1 MVRSDL
7 LDVLA
12 ICEARKKQTN
22 HHRQLIKD
30 LAKGSIPAA
39 WRRFYTL
46 PKQLLVAPWMSD
58 FAERVKQMTRVSRQF
73 AEEGIESLKTSVVWL
88 GGLFAPEAYI
98 TATRQYVAQTNSLSL
113 EELVL
118 NISVHEDAASVDNVR
133 LDEFSFGLTGLTL
146 QGARC
151 ANNKLILSTNIT
163 NDFPLAIIRWSRAA
177 SGGGG
182 SGAVVHT
189 AQTNMINLPVYLNG
203 TRAELLFKVDMET
216 EQKQT
221 LFYMRGVAIVA
232 SCLG

>member
-12 ICEARKKQTN
+12 ICEAHKKQTN

-30 LAKGSIPAA
+30 LAKGSIPAS

-58 FAERVKQMTRVSRQF
+58 FADRVKQMTIISRLF
-73 AEEGIESLKTSVVWL
+73 ADEGIESLKTSVVWL

-118 NISVHEDAASVDNVR
+118 SISVHEDPSTVDSVR
-133 LDEFSFGLTGLTL
+133 LDQFSFGVTGLKL
-146 QGARC
+146 QGAQC
-151 ANNKLILSTNIT
+151 ADNKLVLSTNIT
-163 NDFPLAIIRWSRAA
+163 NDFPLAIVRWSRAENA
-177 SGGGG
+177 VISKNSG
-182 SGAVVHT
+182 T
-189 AQTNMINLPVYLNG
+189 IINLPVYLNG
-203 TRAELLFKVDMET
+203 TRAELLFKVDMQT
-216 EQKQT
+216 DQKQT

-232 SCLG
+232 SSLA